1 MQAWGRV
8 PDQSDPGLDR
18 SGDVF
23 NLDLQRCDHPAL
35 ASSRR
40 GHPVCA
46 VFVVVDVAAAAAAA
60 VVVVVVVAAAQAVEV
75 RDSEDDDEDYEMTH
89 GGRSDGA
96 DGETTDGDHSDGAH
110 DHDWP
115 GVHVSRDG
123 FWSFG
128 AKYDPRLAR
137 GGSLWVRGYVA
148 ELDPLELRGSLVGE
162 CEAPSPSDSE
172 ESDGESLAYRDQFG
186 KRIKLGSKMPPVPPW
201 AEEAVKERQRPPEA

>member
-1 MQAWGRV
+1 MA
-8 PDQSDPGLDR
+8 
-18 SGDVF
+18 
-23 NLDLQRCDHPAL
+23 
-35 ASSRR
+35 SRR

-46 VFVVVDVAAAAAAA
+46 VFVVVVAAAAAA

-96 DGETTDGDHSDGAH
+96 DGEPTDGDHSDGAH

-128 AKYDPRLAR
+128 AKDDPRLAR

-201 AEEAVKERQRPPEA
+201 AEEAVEERQRPPEEA